1 MAQSGIHA
9 FSGIILSKLFKQEK
23 WFVPSLIFGSI
34 LPDID
39 IFFSAIAY
47 LFGFS
52 IVEAEGIHRTFTHSI
67 FTVIIIYLLFLSIKE
82 IKSDEKFKTIG
93 KGLCIGMTIH
103 IILDIFLWFHD
114 ISLLWPLQPYV
125 MEPTNIWGDISL
137 SQYPI
142 FKKLL
147 LAFEFIMFRIYGWFL
162 INKFIN
168 RESVNNPA
176 SWFVKYITK
185 WIKIEFILFITF
197 LLLIYIN
204 INTDIYMILFTLA
217 YIPSLMMT
225 LISTYISRD
234 IFNDI
239 PNFESK

>member
-1 MAQSGIHA
+1 MAQSGVHA

-39 IFFSAIAY
+39 ILFSAIAF
-47 LFGFS
+47 LLGAS
-52 IVEAEGIHRTFTHSI
+52 IIEAEGIHRTFTHSI

-82 IKSDEKFKTIG
+82 IKSNEKFKIIG

-103 IILDIFLWFHD
+103 IVLDIFLWFHD
-114 ISLLWPLQPYV
+114 ISLLWPLQPYL
-125 MEPTNIWGDISL
+125 MEPINIWGDISL
-137 SQYPI
+137 NQYPI
-142 FKKLL
+142 LKKFL

-162 INKFIN
+162 IDKFIIRN
-168 RESVNNPA
+168 SMNDSA
-176 SWFVKYITK
+176 SWFIKYITK

-204 INTDIYMILFTLA
+204 INIDIYMIFFTLM
-217 YIPSLMMT
+217 YIPSLMMA
-225 LISTYISRD
+225 LISTYVLGSV
-234 IFNDI
+234 FNDNS
-239 PNFESK
+239 NFESK